1 MKRCISGDERCGIE
15 LAARLT
21 EGKAHQEPCIT
32 FVRQRADLPAVHCY
46 DIYHRVSRIST
57 IWIDLSFKGGN
68 PLQDSR
74 KESTCYLVS
83 CFSLPPIL
91 FIEIYIYIYICIVY
105 LHISLPMVTS
115 PGAAIW
121 ALAYGGLVRAINL
134 IMAILS
140 KDGSSC

>member
-1 MKRCISGDERCGIE
+1 MLFGI
-15 LAARLT
+15 LLQFASDPLYRN
-21 EGKAHQEPCIT
+21 
-32 FVRQRADLPAVHCY
+32 
-46 DIYHRVSRIST
+46 IY
-57 IWIDLSFKGGN
+57 K
-68 PLQDSR
+68 
-74 KESTCYLVS
+74 
-83 CFSLPPIL
+83 
-91 FIEIYIYIYICIVY
+91 YINIYICIVY